1 MKKIFVSEM
10 QRRKLQA
17 ILKLRGEKQ
26 FMLARKLKINSGYL
40 SKLLGGETSIRPDF
54 FSNIEIT
61 LHLRRGTLSK

>member
-1 MKKIFVSEM
+1 
-10 QRRKLQA
+10 
-17 ILKLRGEKQ
+17 
-26 FMLARKLKINSGYL
+26 MLARKLKINSGYL